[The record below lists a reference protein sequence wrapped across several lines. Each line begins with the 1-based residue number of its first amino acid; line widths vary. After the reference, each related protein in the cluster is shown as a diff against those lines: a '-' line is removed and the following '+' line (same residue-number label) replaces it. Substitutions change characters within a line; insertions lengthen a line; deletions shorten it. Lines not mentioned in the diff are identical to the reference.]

1 MTIKMLLL
9 KTGETLIAE
18 TKEVV
23 QEDQLHGFMMS
34 EPQIVEVQEKSL
46 LTEEVGKNSNYEVDI
61 SLRPWIILSKDK
73 DFVVTADI
81 IATICNP
88 LDSVL
93 EMYSSKINPTPISE
107 TEVV

>member
-1 MTIKMLLL
+1 MLLL

-23 QEDQLHGFMMS
+23 QEERIHGYMMS
-34 EPQIVEVQEKSL
+34 EPQIVEIQEKSF
-46 LTEEVGKNSNYEVDI
+46 LTEEVDENSNYEVDI
-61 SLRPWIILSKDK
+61 SLRPWIILSKDR
-73 DFVVTADI
+73 DFVVTEDT

-93 EMYSSKINPTPISE
+93 EMYNSKINSTPISE